1 MPIHYSVS
9 PRINPRDKEAA
20 PKFYGKVQASG
31 TVSFD
36 TLAEDI
42 AYATTLTDGDVS
54 NVLRALVKQ
63 IKKHLADGKIVN
75 LEGLGSFQFQLSG
88 SGAITE
94 KDYSTS
100 LIKKMRIQYRPGR
113 LVREVQNLTTL
124 SFKKVSLLRTK
135 AADPEEEEG
144 GEDLTA

>member
-1 MPIHYSVS
+1 M
-9 PRINPRDKEAA
+9 
-20 PKFYGKVQASG
+20 
-31 TVSFD
+31 
-36 TLAEDI
+36 
-42 AYATTLTDGDVS
+42 TDGDVS

>member
-1 MPIHYSVS
+1 MPINYSVA
-9 PRINPRDKEAA
+9 PRPNPRDKDAS
-20 PKFYGKVQASG
+20 PKYYGKVQASG
-31 TVSFD
+31 TVNFD

-63 IKKHLADGKIVN
+63 IKKHLADGKIVQ
-75 LEGLGSFQFQLSG
+75 LDTLGSFQFQLSG
-88 SGAITE
+88 EGALTE

-113 LVREVQNLTTL
+113 LVREVQNLSTL
-124 SFKKVSLLRTK
+124 QFKKVSLKRTK
-135 AADPEEEEG
+135 AADEDDTEVEEG
-144 GEDLTA
+144 V